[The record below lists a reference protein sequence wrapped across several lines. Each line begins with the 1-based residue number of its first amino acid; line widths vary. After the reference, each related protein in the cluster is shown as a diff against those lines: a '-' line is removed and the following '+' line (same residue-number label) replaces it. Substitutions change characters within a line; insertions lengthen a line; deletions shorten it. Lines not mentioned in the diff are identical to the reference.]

1 MPSRSDYLSDG
12 PSVPSGPSA
21 APPPGSG
28 ISKAA
33 TKSSNVPVVVVNA
46 LRKRVVE
53 ITASIDELK
62 KDLHIAAFNSRHND
76 HHMFFAGLA
85 VKGPTIF
92 PHVNE
97 PLITADRN
105 DWAIDPDW
113 TWHRIEAD
121 AARSVTGIAA
131 PQEPGTLIVLS
142 NYKAN
147 PVTFQ
152 NLDAGSAAANQ
163 IVTGT
168 GAGVIVADGQT
179 IWLWY
184 DGDDTVWRVV

>member
-1 MPSRSDYLSDG
+1 MPSKADFLTDG
-12 PSVPSGPSA
+12 PVPAGPSGS
-21 APPPGSG
+21 PPPGSG
-28 ISKAA
+28 VGRAA
-33 TKSSNVPVVVVNA
+33 TAASNVPVVLLNS
-46 LRKRVVE
+46 LRQAVE
-53 ITASIDELK
+53 ELYKITERID

-184 DGDDTVWRVV
+184 DGDDAVWRVV